1 MLSSRKSSGGKRK
14 KMKNV
19 TMRGLLTLPD
29 INNPKYA
36 FRCFLLKLDFIGD
49 ENKARI
55 LLSRLS
61 GNGAFKGK

>member
-1 MLSSRKSSGGKRK
+1 
-14 KMKNV
+14 MKNV
-19 TMRGLLTLPD
+19 TMRCLLTLPD